1 MIIKNYELEKK
12 RLDQNIYLLYGDNDG
27 YKEEI
32 ISNILQKLKF
42 KKFTYFE
49 KDILNDKE
57 NFFNLLFSKSF
68 FESEKI
74 ILVKDVSDKMFDV
87 INDIKRKSL
96 EGVILILETNV
107 LEKKSKIRNLFE
119 KEKDLICV
127 PFYPDEFRNLNY
139 IAQNFLKNKNLKIS
153 QESINLIIERSNGS
167 RNHLKKELEKIYNYA
182 LNKKEIGFSE
192 ILKLTNLGKNYNISE
207 LVEMCL
213 VKNHNKLSKIINE
226 NNFSND
232 DTILIIRTFL
242 LKAKRLLKLSKNLE
256 KEKSLETVIS
266 NYKPPIFWKDKE
278 IVKQQLKL
286 WKKES
291 LKKLIYEVNLTELQ
305 IKKNI
310 NLSLNILL
318 NFIFKNSKT
327 INN

>member
-12 RLDQNIYLLYGDNDG
+12 KLDQNIYLLYGDNDG
-27 YKEEI
+27 HKEEI
-32 ISNILQKLKF
+32 ISNILQKLQF

-127 PFYPDEFRNLNY
+127 PFYPDEVRNLNY

-310 NLSLNILL
+310 SLSLNILL

>member
-12 RLDQNIYLLYGDNDG
+12 KLDQNIYLLYGDNDG
-27 YKEEI
+27 HKEEI

>member
-12 RLDQNIYLLYGDNDG
+12 KLDQNIYLLYGDNDG
-27 YKEEI
+27 HKEEI

-286 WKKES
+286 WKRES